1 MVKVKLIKGT
11 HSVSGPEGMTTY
23 EEGQS
28 FEIPEQAVPF
38 LKDRIEI
45 VSDSVKRGPGRPPKR
60 FVEAVVPVIPVIPLE
75 TVKTVL
81 DGPVEP
87 LSVNDL
93 GLALPVIAILKDS
106 GIFSVEQLYDATEA
120 SLVKIS
126 GIGRAR
132 AEQILDAVKA
142 VKD

>member
-1 MVKVKLIKGT
+1 MVKVRLIKGT
-11 HSVSGPEGMTTY
+11 HSVSSLEGLTTY
-23 EEGQS
+23 TEGQS

-45 VSDSVKRGPGRPPKR
+45 VSTPLKRGPGRPPKR
-60 FVEAVVPVIPVIPLE
+60 SVEAVVPVVPSPE
-75 TVKTVL
+75 TLKMVL

-120 SLVKIS
+120 SLVEIS

-132 AEQILDAVKA
+132 AEQILAAVKA
-142 VKD
+142 VRD